1 MKVLLQKNI
10 LSLGKIGDLVEVKP
24 GYARNYLI
32 PQGLAV
38 QPTAANVRAVEIAKQ
53 RYLEELAKKREEL
66 AAKASVVDGK
76 AIRVEARA
84 NAEGHLYGSIGV
96 AQIVDLLA
104 DEGIFVEPEFVVLEH
119 PIRELGQYE
128 IPLDFGP
135 QVAASISLSVLSID
149 GQVAPSLMDESDE
162 DDQSAS
168 EASDELADDQP
179 AAEDESAE

>member
-10 LSLGKIGDLVEVKP
+10 QSLGKIGDLVEVKS
-24 GYARNYLI
+24 GHARNYLI

-76 AIRVEARA
+76 MIKIEARA
-84 NAEGHLYGSIGV
+84 NAEGHLYGSIGA

-104 DEGIFVEPEFVVLEH
+104 EEDIFVEPEFVVLEQ
-119 PIRELGQYE
+119 PIRELGQYD

-135 QVAASISLSVLSID
+135 QVKASISLSVLSID
-149 GQVAPSLMDESDE
+149 GEIAPSLSDE
-162 DDQSAS
+162 DEESAS
-168 EASDELADDQP
+168 EASDESGDQP
-179 AAEDESAE
+179 AVEDESAE